1 MLDTLLHLDQQLF
14 FAINHGLSNPFFDW
28 LMPLLRNKYSW
39 VPLYLFVIIFF
50 IKQYGRTGV
59 MLIFM
64 LLLTFV
70 LADNISSSVIKP
82 AVARL
87 RPCNDPAI
95 NMNVNSLVGCGTGYS
110 FPSSHAANHFAL
122 AMYMII
128 AAYHK
133 WKWVLP
139 VGLLWAFSISIA
151 QVYVGVHYPIDI
163 LSGGLLGCLIG
174 YLTGISFLY
183 SQKKTEWKPGK

>member
-14 FAINHGLSNPFFDW
+14 FAINNGLSNPFFDW
-28 LMPLLRNKYSW
+28 LMPVLRNKYSW
-39 VPLYLFVIIFF
+39 APLYLFVIVFF
-50 IKQYGRTGV
+50 IKQYGRTGI
-59 MLIFM
+59 MLVVM
-64 LLLTFV
+64 LLLTFAI
-70 LADNISSSVIKP
+70 ADSLSSSVIKP

-95 NMNVNSLVGCGTGYS
+95 NSRVNSLVGCGTGYS

-128 AAYHK
+128 ASYHK

-139 VGLLWAFSISIA
+139 AGLLWAFSISIA

-163 LSGGLLGCLIG
+163 LTGGILGCLVG
-174 YLTGISFLY
+174 YLTGQLFLITQ
-183 SQKKTEWKPGK
+183 SKTEWKPGK